1 MSLATLAQ
9 LDAWAAMTGAT
20 LPANTTARQTALDKA
35 TVEVQ
40 NHCGRTFTYSP
51 ADGGADE
58 ARTFAGN
65 DEPTLDIDDL
75 LTATSIVYN
84 GTALAATDYNLLSD
98 DNKAPYFYLE
108 RAVSVILDTAAG
120 EVTVTKGGVWAV
132 GYDVTITGQWGYA
145 ATVPEPVTEA
155 CCMLAALR
163 LLGGDGWNALG
174 VKSTSVLSVSV
185 TYDTSLVQ
193 EKRADA
199 LGKLRNYCRIDPE
212 PNL

>member
-9 LDAWAAMTGAT
+9 LDAWAVMAGAE
-20 LPANTTARQTALDKA
+20 LPANATARQAALDKA

-75 LTATSIVYN
+75 LAVTSVVYN
-84 GTALAATDYNLLSD
+84 GTVLAATDYNLLSG
-98 DNKAPYFYLE
+98 DNAAPYFYLE
-108 RAVSVILDTAAG
+108 RAVSVILDTSAG

-132 GYDVTITGQWGYA
+132 GYDVVITGQWGYA
-145 ATVPEPVTEA
+145 ATVPEPVVEA

-163 LLGGDGWNALG
+163 LLGGDRWNALG

-185 TYDTSLVQ
+185 TYDAALVR
-193 EKRADA
+193 EMRAEA
-199 LGKLRNYCRIDPE
+199 LGKLRNYCRIDGE
-212 PNL
+212 PSL